1 MIFYNL
7 LTNRNKEV
15 LMPTRQDRI
24 KKVMSNVFNIDVDTI
39 NNESSPDNIENW
51 DSLKHMNLIVA
62 LEEEFNLEFSDDEVI
77 EIMNYKLVIEAVKNH
92 EG

>member
-1 MIFYNL
+1 
-7 LTNRNKEV
+7 
-15 LMPTRQDRI
+15 MPTRQDRI

-92 EG
+92 EGWNEI